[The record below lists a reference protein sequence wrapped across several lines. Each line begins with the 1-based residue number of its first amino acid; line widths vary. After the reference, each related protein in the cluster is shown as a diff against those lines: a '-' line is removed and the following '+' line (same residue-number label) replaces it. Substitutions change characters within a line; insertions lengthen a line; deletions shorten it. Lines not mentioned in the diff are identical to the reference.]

1 MKNSWG
7 YHLLLDCK
15 EGDLSLITEKY
26 VIEDFVHELIRE
38 IDMVPYGNIVID
50 RFATHDSEKSGI
62 SFCQM
67 IETSHIAGHF
77 CENTGDFYLDV
88 FSCKEFDSEIVVN
101 LVNKNF
107 FPKNIEARFLS
118 RDANGE

>member
-7 YHLLLDCK
+7 YHLLLDCR

>member
-50 RFATHDSEKSGI
+50 RFATHDSEKAGI